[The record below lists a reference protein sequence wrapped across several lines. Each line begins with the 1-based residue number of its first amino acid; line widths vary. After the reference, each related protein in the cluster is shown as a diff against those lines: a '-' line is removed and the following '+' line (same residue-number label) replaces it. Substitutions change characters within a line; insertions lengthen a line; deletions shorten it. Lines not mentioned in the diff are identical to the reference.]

1 MKKKI
6 SLQNL
11 EVKSFNT
18 STKNDMTGGVPTS
31 IQSVE
36 PEFCNWTFNNWC
48 WSNAQTD
55 CYLWCTAPK

>member
-6 SLQNL
+6 SLKSL

-18 STKNDMTGGVPTS
+18 STKQNLTGGHTLE
-31 IQSVE
+31 SVE
-36 PEFCNWTFNNWC
+36 PEFCDWTYNNWC
-48 WSNAQTD
+48 WSNRQTD